1 MFKDVSFWTDLKS
14 ELVLGNIKIKFT
26 SLSQIGT
33 HCLSRMDLWL
43 RWDMILWLLV
53 RVLVEWIMKVTC
65 VHLMRCHYTLTYNFT
80 AFIWSKNCT
89 ISAKIESQPNINRE
103 EPSCRLCCHKT
114 QRTKCT
120 WSSRVLLYI
129 AARAIHGNIKTVQR
143 VAGKLLLFWAK
154 NLKVEAINVLLDFNQ
169 PHHLLL
175 PLLLLLPLP
184 FPLLYSQTPPH
195 HLLLLLYLDMYPHI
209 AVASS

>member
-1 MFKDVSFWTDLKS
+1 
-14 ELVLGNIKIKFT
+14 
-26 SLSQIGT
+26 
-33 HCLSRMDLWL
+33 
-43 RWDMILWLLV
+43 MILWLLV

-65 VHLMRCHYTLTYNFT
+65 VHLMRCHYTLTYNFI
-80 AFIWSKNCT
+80 AFIYDLRTAQSAQRLRVNLILTEKNRVV
-89 ISAKIESQPNINRE
+89 IK
-103 EPSCRLCCHKT
+103 HKE
-114 QRTKCT
+114 QNVPDL
-120 WSSRVLLYI
+120 RVFCYTL

>member
-1 MFKDVSFWTDLKS
+1 MDNESHLCPSDAMPLYFNVQF
-14 ELVLGNIKIKFT
+14 
-26 SLSQIGT
+26 
-33 HCLSRMDLWL
+33 HCF
-43 RWDMILWLLV
+43 
-53 RVLVEWIMKVTC
+53 
-65 VHLMRCHYTLTYNFT
+65 H
-80 AFIWSKNCT
+80 IWSKNCT
-89 ISAKIESQPNINRE
+89 ISAKIKSQPNINRE

-114 QRTKCT
+114 RRTKCT